1 MVIYVTISNMSFL
14 PWCAVSQ
21 FFLAV
26 AIRRHG
32 ETTARHITEN
42 IYLIKLYKTD
52 LIRAEIEL
60 TTLAMIEND
69 YIRRYTFNYH
79 TITDTKPH
87 LTYSKIEINCGMF

>member
-1 MVIYVTISNMSFL
+1 MGPTIWLFTLPSAICHFYLGGQFL
-14 PWCAVSQ
+14 K
-21 FFLAV
+21 FFCS
-26 AIRRHG
+26 G
-32 ETTARHITEN
+32 N
-42 IYLIKLYKTD
+42 QKLYKTD

-79 TITDTKPH
+79 TITDTEPH